1 MFTLCPTLQ
10 QTSFS
15 GMVGGGAHGKVVGIA
30 RIIITGVGLIITM
43 FQVFILM

>member
-1 MFTLCPTLQ
+1 M

-15 GMVGGGAHGKVVGIA
+15 GMAGGGVYGKVVGIA
-30 RIIITGVGLIITM
+30 HIIITGVGLIMTE